1 MIPTVQADALLGRLA
16 EALGRPVEIFFTGCG
31 DASGD
36 ASPECDA
43 LPTLELLR
51 LWAALRE
58 PVSRQRVL
66 AAARQEARTLRAEP
80 GAPGQRA
87 LFRRGAA
94 PDLRAAPA
102 ATECVQRESVGLAA
116 GR

>member
-31 DASGD
+31 DASGDTSGD

-66 AAARQEARTLRAEP
+66 AAARQEARTLRA
-80 GAPGQRA
+80 GRA
-87 LFRRGAA
+87 EDA
-94 PDLRAAPA
+94 
-102 ATECVQRESVGLAA
+102 AA
-116 GR
+116 G

>member
-16 EALGRPVEIFFTGCG
+16 EALGRPVEIFFTGC
-31 DASGD
+31 GD

-66 AAARQEARTLRAEP
+66 AAARQEARTLRA
-80 GAPGQRA
+80 GRA
-87 LFRRGAA
+87 EDA
-94 PDLRAAPA
+94 
-102 ATECVQRESVGLAA
+102 AA
-116 GR
+116 G

>member
-31 DASGD
+31 DTSGDTSGD

-66 AAARQEARTLRAEP
+66 AAARQEARTLRA
-80 GAPGQRA
+80 GRA
-87 LFRRGAA
+87 EDA
-94 PDLRAAPA
+94 
-102 ATECVQRESVGLAA
+102 AA
-116 GR
+116 G

>member
-31 DASGD
+31 DASGDTSGDTSGD

-66 AAARQEARTLRAEP
+66 AAARQEARTLRA
-80 GAPGQRA
+80 GRA
-87 LFRRGAA
+87 EDA
-94 PDLRAAPA
+94 
-102 ATECVQRESVGLAA
+102 AA
-116 GR
+116 G

>member
-66 AAARQEARTLRAEP
+66 AAARQEA
-80 GAPGQRA
+80 
-87 LFRRGAA
+87 
-94 PDLRAAPA
+94 
-102 ATECVQRESVGLAA
+102 
-116 GR
+116 

>member
-66 AAARQEARTLRAEP
+66 AAARQEARTLRA
-80 GAPGQRA
+80 GRA
-87 LFRRGAA
+87 EDA
-94 PDLRAAPA
+94 
-102 ATECVQRESVGLAA
+102 AA
-116 GR
+116 G